1 MQLPFTKAQFFD
13 LLAAYNVELWPAL
26 LALWIASVLASVML
40 LSSRRP
46 PDRLIS
52 ALLAAHWAW
61 SAMAYHVVFFTR
73 INQAAWVFAALF
85 LLQAAVFFWAGVV
98 HGRLS
103 FAPWRNAWAPVAWG
117 LVAYSLVYPA
127 INAAQHLSVSRIP
140 TFGVP
145 CPTMIL
151 TAGMLMLA
159 TPRSWRLSIV
169 PVIWSLIGGS
179 AAFLLGVHA
188 DYALPLAGIAL
199 TIFSTQR
206 TSGNWGSRNASSRSR
221 PVTETYQR
229 NRGAA

>member
-1 MQLPFTKAQFFD
+1 MQLPFTKEQFFD
-13 LLAAYNVELWPAL
+13 LLAVYNMRLWPAL
-26 LALWIASVLASVML
+26 IALWIASVLVSVLL

-46 PDRLIS
+46 PDRWVN

-61 SAMAYHVVFFTR
+61 SGLAYHAGFFTR

-98 HGRLS
+98 RGRLS
-103 FAPWRNAWAPVAWG
+103 FAPRPNAWAPVAWG

-140 TFGVP
+140 AFGVP
-145 CPTMIL
+145 CPTMIF
-151 TAGMLMLA
+151 TAGLLMLA

-188 DYALPLAGIAL
+188 DYGLPIAGIAL
-199 TIFSTQR
+199 AIFSTQ
-206 TSGNWGSRNASSRSR
+206 TSGSWGSRNASNRSLPAIQTCQSDR
-221 PVTETYQR
+221 SAP
-229 NRGAA
+229 

>member
-1 MQLPFTKAQFFD
+1 
-13 LLAAYNVELWPAL
+13 
-26 LALWIASVLASVML
+26 
-40 LSSRRP
+40 
-46 PDRLIS
+46 
-52 ALLAAHWAW
+52 
-61 SAMAYHVVFFTR
+61 
-73 INQAAWVFAALF
+73 
-85 LLQAAVFFWAGVV
+85 
-98 HGRLS
+98 
-103 FAPWRNAWAPVAWG
+103 
-117 LVAYSLVYPA
+117 VYPA

-145 CPTMIL
+145 CPTMIF

-206 TSGNWGSRNASSRSR
+206 TSGNWGSRNAWSRSR